1 MKLSAVILDFDG
13 VLIDTETISRNA
25 WMQAASEFGF
35 EFPESLYEEI
45 VGNSVLAAR
54 KRITKFVDGLIDM
67 DQYMDRAAAIYNGT
81 MATNGIDV
89 MPGVIELIE
98 FIREHNLKTAIATS
112 TTSDQAEWK
121 LSLSGLT
128 GIIDDVITGDQVK
141 NGKPAP
147 DIFLMAAKQIA
158 VEPSECAVIEDSYA
172 GLLGASSAGM
182 VPIMVPSTV
191 PSNDATDAL
200 AYAVVPSLHGTID
213 ILLRMMDP
221 R

>member
-54 KRITKFVDGLIDM
+54 KRITEFVDGLIDM
-67 DQYMDRAAAIYNGT
+67 DQYMDRSAAIYNGT

-98 FIREHNLKTAIATS
+98 FIREHNLKN
-112 TTSDQAEWK
+112 SDCH
-121 LSLSGLT
+121 LDHLRSGRVEVESFW
-128 GIIDDVITGDQVK
+128 IDW
-141 NGKPAP
+141 NHRR
-147 DIFLMAAKQIA
+147 
-158 VEPSECAVIEDSYA
+158 CH
-172 GLLGASSAGM
+172 
-182 VPIMVPSTV
+182 
-191 PSNDATDAL
+191 N
-200 AYAVVPSLHGTID
+200 
-213 ILLRMMDP
+213 R
-221 R
+221 